1 VRLPLCHGPVSGWGR
16 LGRSD
21 ARNSTTRRSVLA
33 ALLRPDAAGIGTA
46 VRILRRGGVVG
57 MPTETVY
64 GLAADALDPL
74 AVARIFR
81 LKGRPADNPLIV
93 HLSSAA
99 QLGRVVATSTPLADV
114 LAARFWPGPLTLVLD
129 VGDGVPEVTT
139 GGLRTVAVRV
149 PDHPVAAEL
158 LAAFG
163 GPLAAPSAN
172 RSGRPSPTTA
182 EHVAADLGD
191 DLEVVLDGGPCPVG
205 VESTVV
211 DARGTDPIVLREG
224 SISREDLQVAVD
236 RRWAGDRTVPV
247 DPSASPGTRYRH
259 YAPSC
264 TVEIAAPRTAAD
276 RAAALAATGLRVGLV
291 ATAPAPEGV
300 HSIARFEDATDLA
313 QRLYAALRAAELAGV
328 DILVVESVPEAGVG
342 RAVMDRL
349 RRAAD

>member
-1 VRLPLCHGPVSGWGR
+1 V
-16 LGRSD
+16 
-21 ARNSTTRRSVLA
+21 
-33 ALLRPDAAGIGTA
+33 LRPDAAGIQTA
-46 VRILRRGGVVG
+46 VRLLRRGGVVG

-74 AVARIFR
+74 AVTRIFR

-93 HLSSAA
+93 HLGSAA
-99 QLGRVVATSTPLADV
+99 QLDRVVATSTPLADV

-211 DARGTDPIVLREG
+211 DARGTEPVVLREG
-224 SISREDLQVAVD
+224 SISREDLQVAVGHG
-236 RRWAGDRTVPV
+236 ATTNGDPSAIPS

-259 YAPSC
+259 YTPSC
-264 TVEIAAPRTAAD
+264 KVEIATPSAAAD

-291 ATAPAPEGV
+291 ATSGAPDGV
-300 HSIARFEDATDLA
+300 HGIARFEDAPDLA
-313 QRLYAALRAAELAGV
+313 RKLYAALRDAELAGI
-328 DILVVESVPEAGVG
+328 DTLVVESVPEVGVG

-349 RRAAD
+349 RRAAG

>member
-1 VRLPLCHGPVSGWGR
+1 MGQTGSVHRCTP
-16 LGRSD
+16 
-21 ARNSTTRRSVLA
+21 TTRRSVLA
-33 ALLRPDAAGIGTA
+33 AVLRPDAAGIRTA
-46 VRILRRGGVVG
+46 VRILQRGGVVG

-93 HLSSAA
+93 HLGAAA
-99 QLGRVVATSTPLADV
+99 QLSRVVATSTPLADS
-114 LAARFWPGPLTLVLD
+114 LAARFWPGPLTMVLD
-129 VGDGVPEVTT
+129 VAEGVPEVTT

-211 DARGTDPIVLREG
+211 DVRGTEPVILREG
-224 SISREDLQVAVD
+224 SISREDLRAASG
-236 RRWAGDRTVPV
+236 RRGQGDTGTVPV

-259 YAPSC
+259 YTPSC
-264 TVEIAAPRTAAD
+264 AVEIAAPPTAAD
-276 RAAALAATGLRVGLV
+276 RAAALAATGLSVGLV
-291 ATAPAPEGV
+291 ATSGAPEGV
-300 HSIARFEDATDLA
+300 HAIARFEDASDLGR
-313 QRLYAALRAAELAGV
+313 QLYAALRDAELAGI
-328 DILVVESVPEAGVG
+328 DTLVVESVPEVGVG

-349 RRAAD
+349 RRAAG